1 MEKIIKSDIVIA
13 VILIATW
20 VYYFMFKS
28 PTRFDIS
35 ETVTLPL
42 LVAVEFTGLAV
53 LYAAGRYFTAG
64 KSKLI
69 SEDLANLIKDQ
80 EHKHKDET

>member
-1 MEKIIKSDIVIA
+1 MEKIIKIDIVIA
-13 VILIATW
+13 VILIGTW
-20 VYYFMFKS
+20 VYYLMFEGS
-28 PTRFDIS
+28 TRFDIS

-42 LVAVEFTGLAV
+42 LVAVEFTGVAV

-69 SEDLANLIKDQ
+69 SDNLANLMKDQ
-80 EHKHKDET
+80 EHKHKGES